1 MKRVFLALLVL
12 SVCAGCDDEGQFSL
26 KKSFSKDFTYTGCTQ
41 KTKAGSD
48 DEGLS
53 LLTLEYKDGN
63 LFVTRTNARVNCSV
77 KEYGLLCDVSVDGNA
92 IRYKVYEKDGHSTNC
107 VCVVEKISSV
117 VTGLRPGE
125 EYTFDYFCSHAYV
138 PFTFTFDEELCL
150 VKEEASISPFQ

>member
-12 SVCAGCDDEGQFSL
+12 SVCAGCDSEGQFSL

-77 KEYGLLCDVSVDGNA
+77 KEYGSFATFRLTGMPSGIKYMRRMA
-92 IRYKVYEKDGHSTNC
+92 IAPT
-107 VCVVEKISSV
+107 
-117 VTGLRPGE
+117 
-125 EYTFDYFCSHAYV
+125 
-138 PFTFTFDEELCL
+138 
-150 VKEEASISPFQ
+150 ASAW